1 MTHLPAVVQQVWHY
15 HRIADV
21 VGGHADGSHLQRLGI
36 NADVQ
41 IAPLTSTFR
50 AMLLLPFAFAQEL
63 YARAGVQQIQST
75 RTGAIATC
83 TSRLRCLRHSV
94 LKSGTG
100 RQSDCQTIAQ
110 SRCLS
115 QGQAK
120 QVLDG
125 QAELDSCIR
134 ELRATPAFAAV
145 SGKP

>member
-41 IAPLTSTFR
+41 LAPLTSTFR

-63 YARAGVQQIQST
+63 DARAGVQQIQST
-75 RTGAIATC
+75 RTGRYATYI
-83 TSRLRCLRHSV
+83 RLRCLRHSV

-100 RQSDCQTIAQ
+100 RSDK
-110 SRCLS
+110 
-115 QGQAK
+115 AK
-120 QVLDG
+120 QLHKAGVCRK
-125 QAELDSCIR
+125 A
-134 ELRATPAFAAV
+134 
-145 SGKP
+145 KPNRFLMVGRTG